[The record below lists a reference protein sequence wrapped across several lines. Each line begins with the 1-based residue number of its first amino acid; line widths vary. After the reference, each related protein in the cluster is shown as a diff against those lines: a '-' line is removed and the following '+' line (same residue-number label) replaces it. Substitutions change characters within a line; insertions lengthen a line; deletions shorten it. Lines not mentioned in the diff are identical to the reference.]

1 MSDADLLAAL
11 KVDLGITGTG
21 YDARLAQVIT
31 AASENIA
38 REGAALNRYSMEDC
52 QILILYAGW
61 MWRRRDTMEA
71 MPRMLRWA
79 LNNRIFSAAAGGSVD
94 PSPSAST
101 TYYTVKSGG

>member
-1 MSDADLLAAL
+1 MTDADLLAAL

-21 YDARLAQVIT
+21 YDTRLSQVIT
-31 AASENIA
+31 AAIENIA
-38 REGAALNRYSMEDC
+38 REGAVINTQRMEDC
-52 QILILYAGW
+52 QIVIMYAGW